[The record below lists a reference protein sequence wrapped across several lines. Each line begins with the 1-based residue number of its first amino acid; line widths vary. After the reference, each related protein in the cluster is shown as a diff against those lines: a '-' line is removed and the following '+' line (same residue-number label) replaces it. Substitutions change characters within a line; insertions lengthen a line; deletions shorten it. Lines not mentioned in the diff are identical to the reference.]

1 MGAGK
6 VKYSGM
12 SRLQLYGR
20 PWVVFNAN
28 NKDHR
33 RWFADFNK
41 NLSWKDCPVRFVVN
55 EDHGDLITQIQR
67 SLIQF
72 YVDKEF
78 GTEDSPKNRPK
89 SVAEKQQNRL
99 TKTAKKG

>member
-1 MGAGK
+1 
-6 VKYSGM
+6 M

-20 PWVVFNAN
+20 PFVVFDAQ

-33 RWFADFNK
+33 RWFAEFNK
-41 NLSWKDCPVRFVVN
+41 NLSWKNCPVRFVVN

-78 GTEDSPKNRPK
+78 GTDDNPRVRERT
-89 SVAEKQQNRL
+89 VAKKQQ
-99 TKTAKKG
+99 KKVSQKRQKPVDN

>member
-1 MGAGK
+1 
-6 VKYSGM
+6 M

-20 PWVVFNAN
+20 PWIVFDAT

-41 NLSWKDCPVRFVVN
+41 NLTWARCPVRFVVN

-67 SLIQF
+67 ALIQY

-78 GTEDSPKNRPK
+78 KT
-89 SVAEKQQNRL
+89 VAEKQQNSVRQ
-99 TKTAKKG
+99 KKAKKVDNQPK

>member
-1 MGAGK
+1 M
-6 VKYSGM
+6 
-12 SRLQLYGR
+12 QLFGR
-20 PWVVFNAN
+20 PWVVFDAN

-33 RWFADFNK
+33 RWFAEFNK
-41 NLSWKDCPVRFVVN
+41 NLSWKNCPVRFVVN

-78 GTEDSPKNRPK
+78 GTEQEPKVRT
-89 SVAEKQQNRL
+89 V
-99 TKTAKKG
+99 AKKQRKNG

>member
-1 MGAGK
+1 
-6 VKYSGM
+6 M
-12 SRLQLYGR
+12 SKLQLFGR
-20 PWVVFNAN
+20 PWVVFDAQ

-33 RWFADFNK
+33 RWFAEFNK
-41 NLSWKDCPVRFVVN
+41 NLSWKNCPVRFVVN

-78 GTEDSPKNRPK
+78 GTEKDPTIRPKN
-89 SVAEKQQNRL
+89 VAEKPQKSVSQKRQKPVDN
-99 TKTAKKG
+99 